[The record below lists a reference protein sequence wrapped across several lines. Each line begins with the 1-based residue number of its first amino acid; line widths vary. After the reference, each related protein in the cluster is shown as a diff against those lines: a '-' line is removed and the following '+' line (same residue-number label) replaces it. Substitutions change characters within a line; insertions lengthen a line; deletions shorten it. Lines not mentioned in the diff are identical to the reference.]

1 MPNTFHLQWRALAM
15 LVALLLVFLLWPI
28 NCTGFPITS
37 SKNLLQNNSDDVIS
51 SQLSDLKFVNSTMN
65 LLIQQKIN
73 VNRINL
79 LKKKRKKITKITE
92 NTIRKIRNK
101 SVLKNVSNFNLINNQ
116 SISSSSSFNESTTE
130 ISPPPTTSATTSSVF
145 ETTVQEYFTGLT
157 TPTELPQVIL
167 SRTDRS
173 LGNKKRQRNPHLDRN
188 ERSAN
193 LSHHMSSS
201 ARRKQLL
208 IKNHYLQILPDGTI
222 SGTTDRNSEFSEFLF
237 LLLYIY
243 F

>member
-1 MPNTFHLQWRALAM
+1 MPNTFHLKWRALAM

-28 NCTGFPITS
+28 NCTGFPITT
-37 SKNLLQNNSDDVIS
+37 SKNVLQNNSDDVIS

-101 SVLKNVSNFNLINNQ
+101 SVSKKVFNHNLINNQ

-130 ISPPPTTSATTSSVF
+130 LTPPSTTTTPTTSSVF
-145 ETTVQEYFTGLT
+145 ETTVQEYFTGLIT
-157 TPTELPQVIL
+157 TTELPQVIL

-193 LSHHMSSS
+193 LSHHHMSSS

-222 SGTTDRNSEFSEFLF
+222 SGSTDRNSEFSK
-237 LLLYIY
+237 Y
-243 F
+243 FFC

>member
-28 NCTGFPITS
+28 NCTGFPITT

-65 LLIQQKIN
+65 LLIQQKLN

-101 SVLKNVSNFNLINNQ
+101 SVLKNVFNFNLINNQ
-116 SISSSSSFNESTTE
+116 SISSSSSFNKSTTE
-130 ISPPPTTSATTSSVF
+130 LTPPTTPTTTSSVF
-145 ETTVQEYFTGLT
+145 ETTVQEYFTGLIT
-157 TPTELPQVIL
+157 TTELPQVIL

-193 LSHHMSSS
+193 LSHHHMSSS

-222 SGTTDRNSEFSEFLF
+222 SGSTDRNSEFSEFF
-237 LLLYIY
+237 LY
-243 F
+243 

>member
-1 MPNTFHLQWRALAM
+1 MPYTFHLQWRALAM

-37 SKNLLQNNSDDVIS
+37 SKNLLKNNSDDVIS

-65 LLIQQKIN
+65 LLIQQKLN
-73 VNRINL
+73 LNRINL

-101 SVLKNVSNFNLINNQ
+101 NFLNLNIINNQ
-116 SISSSSSFNESTTE
+116 SISSSSSYNESTTE
-130 ISPPPTTSATTSSVF
+130 KSPPITTSSVF

-173 LGNKKRQRNPHLDRN
+173 LGNKKRQRNSHLDRN

-222 SGTTDRNSEFSEFLF
+222 GGTTDRKSEFSKFF
-237 LLLYIY
+237 
-243 F
+243 FFCN